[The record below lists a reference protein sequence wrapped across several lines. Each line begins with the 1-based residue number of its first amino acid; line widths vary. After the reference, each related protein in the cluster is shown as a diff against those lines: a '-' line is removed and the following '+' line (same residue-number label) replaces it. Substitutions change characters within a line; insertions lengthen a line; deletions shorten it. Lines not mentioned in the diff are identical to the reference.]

1 MSFTSSPELDSIR
14 PVLADAVDL
23 ARQALL
29 DLGEGG
35 IGEYLGVAAEDS
47 SAATH
52 RFASDLEGYRGWQ
65 WAVVVAAPEDADHAT
80 ISELVLLPGPDALV
94 APSWVPWDERIRPGD
109 LGPGDLLSPR
119 QDDPRLVPGYVAS
132 GDPAIDEVAGE
143 IGLGRTKVTS
153 LEGRLDAA
161 QRWHDGDFGPDTEMA
176 KAAPSTCG
184 LCGFYLPLAGSL
196 SAAFGVCGN
205 EFAADGHVVHAEYGC
220 GAHSDTELPAGAGSP
235 QFEPYDDA
243 ALDVVASPVA
253 PAESAESAAP
263 DAVVEADAVEAD
275 SVETDAVEAD
285 AVVETAAAAEATDV
299 VDTTVPDQAP
309 DEVEAPASDD
319 VPAPDAGLA
328 PDAIASAESSATEAV
343 SADVS
348 PVADDASSATDRAAQ
363 EEDSASPS

>member
-1 MSFTSSPELDSIR
+1 MRQTECVSFVSSPELDSIR

-35 IGEYLGVAAEDS
+35 VGEYLGVTVEDE

-65 WAVVVAAPEDADHAT
+65 WAVVVAAPEDADRAT
-80 ISELVLLPGPDALV
+80 VSELVLLPSPDALV

-119 QDDPRLVPGYVAS
+119 QDDPRLVPGYVSS
-132 GDPAIDEVAGE
+132 GDPAIDDVAGE

-161 QRWHDGDFGPDTEMA
+161 QRWHDGDFGPDAEMA

-184 LCGFYLPLAGSL
+184 LCGFYLPIAGSL

-205 EFAADGHVVHAEYGC
+205 EFAADGRVVHAEYGC
-220 GAHSDTELPAGAGSP
+220 GAHSDTELPTGAGSP

-243 ALDVVASPVA
+243 ALDVTVA
-253 PAESAESAAP
+253 PTPPAETSTPVEATASDETASTGETTDSVDGSDGPTEGTETSAEAEAE
-263 DAVVEADAVEAD
+263 AVQVEAVQEA
-275 SVETDAVEAD
+275 
-285 AVVETAAAAEATDV
+285 
-299 VDTTVPDQAP
+299 
-309 DEVEAPASDD
+309 D
-319 VPAPDAGLA
+319 VPAGETA
-328 PDAIASAESSATEAV
+328 PVSTESVE
-343 SADVS
+343 
-348 PVADDASSATDRAAQ
+348 PEVADETEH
-363 EEDSASPS
+363 EEDSVSPS

>member
-1 MSFTSSPELDSIR
+1 MRQTECVSFVSSPELDSIR

-35 IGEYLGVAAEDS
+35 IGEYLGVTAEDA

-65 WAVVVAAPEDADHAT
+65 WAVVFAAREDADHAT
-80 ISELVLLPGPDALV
+80 VSELVLLPGPDALV
-94 APSWVPWDERIRPGD
+94 APTWVPWDERIRPGD

-119 QDDPRLVPGYVAS
+119 QDDPRLVPGYVES

-143 IGLGRTKVTS
+143 IGLGRSKVIS

-184 LCGFYLPLAGSL
+184 LCGFYLPIAGSM

-220 GAHSDTELPAGAGSP
+220 GAHSDTELPTGAGSP

-243 ALDVVASPVA
+243 ALDVIASPVA
-253 PAESAESAAP
+253 PVEPAAVAETTDGVEKADTDEAAP
-263 DAVVEADAVEAD
+263 EASVPPQEAA
-275 SVETDAVEAD
+275 SEEPA
-285 AVVETAAAAEATDV
+285 
-299 VDTTVPDQAP
+299 
-309 DEVEAPASDD
+309 DEVVAVDEA
-319 VPAPDAGLA
+319 
-328 PDAIASAESSATEAV
+328 E
-343 SADVS
+343 
-348 PVADDASSATDRAAQ
+348 PVADDALTTTDRAAQ
-363 EEDSASPS
+363 EEASASPS

>member
-1 MSFTSSPELDSIR
+1 MRQTECVSFVSSPELDSIR

-35 IGEYLGVAAEDS
+35 VGEYLGVTVEDE

-65 WAVVVAAPEDADHAT
+65 WAVVVAAPEDADRAT
-80 ISELVLLPGPDALV
+80 VSELVLLPGPDALV

-119 QDDPRLVPGYVAS
+119 QDDPRLVPGYVSS
-132 GDPAIDEVAGE
+132 GDPAIDDVAGE

-161 QRWHDGDFGPDTEMA
+161 QRWHDGDFGPDAEMA

-184 LCGFYLPLAGSL
+184 LCGFYLPIAGSL

-205 EFAADGHVVHAEYGC
+205 EFAADGRVVHAEYGC
-220 GAHSDTELPAGAGSP
+220 GAHSDTELPTGAGSP

-243 ALDVVASPVA
+243 ALDVTVA
-253 PAESAESAAP
+253 PTPPAETSTPVEATASDETASTGETTDSVDGSDGSTEGTETSAEAE
-263 DAVVEADAVEAD
+263 AVQVEAVQEA
-275 SVETDAVEAD
+275 
-285 AVVETAAAAEATDV
+285 
-299 VDTTVPDQAP
+299 
-309 DEVEAPASDD
+309 D
-319 VPAPDAGLA
+319 VPAGETA
-328 PDAIASAESSATEAV
+328 PVSTESVE
-343 SADVS
+343 
-348 PVADDASSATDRAAQ
+348 PEVADETEH
-363 EEDSASPS
+363 EEDSVSPS

>member
-1 MSFTSSPELDSIR
+1 MRQTEGVSFVSSPELDSIR

-35 IGEYLGVAAEDS
+35 IGEYLGVTAEDA

-80 ISELVLLPGPDALV
+80 VSELVLLPGPDALV
-94 APSWVPWDERIRPGD
+94 APTWVPWDERIRPGD

-119 QDDPRLVPGYVAS
+119 QDDPRLVPGYVES

-143 IGLGRTKVTS
+143 IGLGRSKVIS

-184 LCGFYLPLAGSL
+184 LCGFYLPIAGSM

-220 GAHSDTELPAGAGSP
+220 GAHSDTELPTGAGSP

-243 ALDVVASPVA
+243 ALDVIASPVA
-253 PAESAESAAP
+253 PVEPAAVAET
-263 DAVVEADAVEAD
+263 
-275 SVETDAVEAD
+275 TDG
-285 AVVETAAAAEATDV
+285 VETADTDEAAPEASVTPQE
-299 VDTTVPDQAP
+299 TASEEPA
-309 DEVEAPASDD
+309 DEVVAVDE
-319 VPAPDAGLA
+319 
-328 PDAIASAESSATEAV
+328 AES
-343 SADVS
+343 
-348 PVADDASSATDRAAQ
+348 VADDASSTTDRAAR
-363 EEDSASPS
+363 EEASASPS

>member
-1 MSFTSSPELDSIR
+1 MRQTECVSFVSSPELDSIR

-35 IGEYLGVAAEDS
+35 IGEYLGVTAEDA

-80 ISELVLLPGPDALV
+80 VSELVLLPGPDALV
-94 APSWVPWDERIRPGD
+94 APTWVPWDERIRPGD

-119 QDDPRLVPGYVAS
+119 QDDPRLVPGYVES

-143 IGLGRTKVTS
+143 IGLGRSKVIS

-184 LCGFYLPLAGSL
+184 LCGFYLPIAGSM

-220 GAHSDTELPAGAGSP
+220 GAHSDTELPTGAGSP

-243 ALDVVASPVA
+243 ALDVIASPVA
-253 PAESAESAAP
+253 PVEPAAVAET
-263 DAVVEADAVEAD
+263 
-275 SVETDAVEAD
+275 TDG
-285 AVVETAAAAEATDV
+285 VETADTDEAAPEASVTPQE
-299 VDTTVPDQAP
+299 TASEEPA
-309 DEVEAPASDD
+309 DEVVAVDEA
-319 VPAPDAGLA
+319 
-328 PDAIASAESSATEAV
+328 E
-343 SADVS
+343 
-348 PVADDASSATDRAAQ
+348 PVADDASSTTDRAAQ
-363 EEDSASPS
+363 EEASASPS

>member
-1 MSFTSSPELDSIR
+1 MRQTECVSFVSSPELDSIR

-35 IGEYLGVAAEDS
+35 IGEYLGVTAEDA

-80 ISELVLLPGPDALV
+80 VSELVLLPGPDALV
-94 APSWVPWDERIRPGD
+94 APTWVPWDERIRPGD

-119 QDDPRLVPGYVAS
+119 QDDPRLVPGYVES

-143 IGLGRTKVTS
+143 IGLGRSKVIS

-184 LCGFYLPLAGSL
+184 LCGFYLPIAGSM

-220 GAHSDTELPAGAGSP
+220 GAHSDTELPTGAGSP

-243 ALDVVASPVA
+243 ALDVIASPVA
-253 PAESAESAAP
+253 PVEPAAVAETTDGVEKADTDEAVPEASVPPQEAASEESA
-263 DAVVEADAVEAD
+263 
-275 SVETDAVEAD
+275 
-285 AVVETAAAAEATDV
+285 
-299 VDTTVPDQAP
+299 
-309 DEVEAPASDD
+309 DEVVAVDEA
-319 VPAPDAGLA
+319 
-328 PDAIASAESSATEAV
+328 E
-343 SADVS
+343 
-348 PVADDASSATDRAAQ
+348 PVADDASSATDLAAQ
-363 EEDSASPS
+363 EEASASPS